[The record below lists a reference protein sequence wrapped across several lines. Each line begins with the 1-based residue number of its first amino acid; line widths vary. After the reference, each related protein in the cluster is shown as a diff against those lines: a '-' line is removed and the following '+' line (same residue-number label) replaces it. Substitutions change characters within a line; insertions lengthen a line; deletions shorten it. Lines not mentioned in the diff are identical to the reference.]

1 MSHILVV
8 DDKEGMREF
17 FQIFLGKEGHQVG
30 VAANGHEALKLAQ
43 ERQFDLVVS
52 DIKMPGMDGI
62 SLLKGLREL
71 DPQLPVIMV
80 TAYPTIESSIEA
92 MRLGAYDYIIKPFSN
107 DEIRI
112 KIAKAIETSAL
123 RRENIYLRDELK
135 EKYRFDGIIGKSPKM
150 VALYGLMEKVCQI
163 SSTLLVEGESGT
175 GKELVAKAIH
185 YNGPRGEA
193 PFVAINCGAI
203 PDQLLESE
211 LFGHVKGSFTGA
223 ISNKEGL
230 FEVANRGTVFL
241 DEIAELS
248 PPLQVK
254 LLRVLADQTF
264 RRVGGTEDIKVD
276 VRVIAASNR
285 SLEEAVRN
293 GTFRDDLYYR
303 IKVIG
308 LVIPPLRERKDDIPL
323 LCQHFLERFAKQS
336 NRPVPRIGKDA
347 MGILTSHRW
356 PGNVR
361 ELENVMKRAMALEE
375 SSEITPES
383 LPFDASSRRGT
394 EGEAFLPEESVSI
407 EGEELCRLELVEKK
421 YIEYALAK
429 FSGNYTQTARALGI
443 SLSTLRRKVK
453 SYGLVRADSRI
464 PTDS

>member
-1 MSHILVV
+1 MI
-8 DDKEGMREF
+8 
-17 FQIFLGKEGHQVG
+17 
-30 VAANGHEALKLAQ
+30 
-43 ERQFDLVVS
+43 
-52 DIKMPGMDGI
+52 
-62 SLLKGLREL
+62 
-71 DPQLPVIMV
+71 

-112 KIAKAIETSAL
+112 KIAKALEASAL
-123 RRENIYLRDELK
+123 RRENIYLREGLK
-135 EKYRFDGIIGKSPKM
+135 EKYRFEGIVGKSPKM
-150 VALYGLMEKVCQI
+150 AALYQLMEKVSPI
-163 SSTLLVEGESGT
+163 SSTLLIEGESGT

-230 FEVANRGTVFL
+230 FEVANKGTIFL
-241 DEIAELS
+241 DEVAELS
-248 PPLQVK
+248 LPLQVK

-285 SLEEAVRN
+285 SLEEAVRA
-293 GTFRDDLYYR
+293 GTFREDLYYR

-308 LVIPPLRERKDDIPL
+308 LVVPPLRERREDIPL
-323 LCQHFLERFAKQS
+323 LCQHFLEKFAKRS
-336 NRPVPRIGKDA
+336 HRPVPKIRKDTMA
-347 MGILTSHRW
+347 ILTSYHW

-361 ELENVMKRAMALEE
+361 ELENVIERSVALET

-383 LPFDASSRRGT
+383 LPS
-394 EGEAFLPEESVSI
+394 
-407 EGEELCRLELVEKK
+407 
-421 YIEYALAK
+421 
-429 FSGNYTQTARALGI
+429 
-443 SLSTLRRKVK
+443 
-453 SYGLVRADSRI
+453 GLVQSQGGLSPREGHRVSLPAEGLNLDEALVQWEKELILQSLQRAEGVQKRAASLLGLSLDAFRWRLKKHQI
-464 PTDS
+464 DPKKP

>member
-1 MSHILVV
+1 MAHILVV

-17 FQIFLGKEGHQVG
+17 FEIFLNKEGHEVST
-30 VAANGHEALKLAQ
+30 AARGEEGLELA
-43 ERQFDLVVS
+43 RKGRFDLAIS

-71 DPQLPVIMV
+71 DPQLPVIMI

-112 KIAKAIETSAL
+112 KIAKALEFSTL
-123 RRENIYLRDELK
+123 RRQRIDLREAPP
-135 EKYRFDGIIGKSPKM
+135 EKYRVEVFVGKSPKM
-150 VALYGLMEKVCQI
+150 VELAKLMVKASQV
-163 SSTLLVEGESGT
+163 SSSVLIEGESGT

-241 DEIAELS
+241 DEIVELS
-248 PPLQVK
+248 APLQVK

-285 SLEEAVRN
+285 SLEEAVKA

-308 LVIPPLRERKDDIPL
+308 LVVPPLRERKEDIPL
-323 LCQHFLERFAKQS
+323 LCQHFLEKYATQS
-336 NRPVPRIGKDA
+336 SRPVPKIRADT
-347 MGILTSHRW
+347 MRILTSCHW

-361 ELENVMKRAMALEE
+361 ELENVMERATALET
-375 SSEITPES
+375 SPEITPES
-383 LPFDASSRRGT
+383 LPPGLAGVQ
-394 EGEAFLPEESVSI
+394 EGFLPRDGKLLALPEEGLDLDATLAQW
-407 EGEELCRLELVEKK
+407 EKELLLQ
-421 YIEYALAK
+421 
-429 FSGNYTQTARALGI
+429 S
-443 SLSTLRRKVK
+443 LRRAEGIQRQAARLL
-453 SYGLVRADSRI
+453 GLTLDAFRYRLKKHHI
-464 PTDS
+464 EFEKGKHGT